1 MATFVFG
8 LIVTVVLFAV
18 LGFKKAPLP
27 GTSTYVSKWMLRPQ
41 QLAALFGVVIMLFG
55 CITSVPTGHTGVVT
69 TFGRVEDYTFEAG
82 IHVKSPFQEVTNMDN
97 RTQRQTLELMAFSSD
112 IQEVKVTFTLNYQIS
127 KENAQKIYRNVGVNY
142 YDTVVEPRIQESVRA
157 VFARYSAESLISQR
171 SDLSAEIAQ
180 LLTDTLHQYN
190 IVVLST
196 AVEDMDF
203 SDAFT
208 DAVEAKQV
216 AEQNKLKAEIE
227 QAQAVLEAEAAAE
240 RAIIAAE
247 AEAEVTKIEA
257 EVAKF
262 AGEKEAEK
270 NKKLSETLTPEL
282 IEYFYTQQWDGKL
295 PTYVGGDGGTLPIL
309 NIGGGQ

>member
-1 MATFVFG
+1 MFLFVVG
-8 LIVTVVLFAV
+8 LLVFAGCIIG
-18 LGFKKAPLP
+18 LGFGKEQDKVT
-27 GTSTYVSKWMLRPQ
+27 GRYITKWRFRPA
-41 QLAALFGVVIMLFG
+41 QLASLLGVLMIAG
-55 CITSVPTGHTGVVT
+55 SCITSVPTGHTGVVT

-82 IHVKSPFQEVTNMDN
+82 VHIRSPFQKVTNMDN
-97 RTQRQTLELMAFSSD
+97 RTQRKTLDLMAFSSD
-112 IQEVKVTFTLNYQIS
+112 IQEVSVTFTLNYQIS

-157 VFARYSAESLISQR
+157 VIARYSAESLISQR
-171 SDLSAEIAQ
+171 SDLSSEIAK
-180 LLTDTLHQYN
+180 LLTDTLKQYN

-196 AVEDMDF
+196 AVENMDF

-227 QAQAVLEAEAAAE
+227 QAQATLEAEAAAE

-262 AGEKEAEK
+262 AGEKEAEM
-270 NKKLSETLTPEL
+270 NQKLAEIMTPEL
-282 IEYFYTQQWDGKL
+282 IEYYYTQKWDGKL
-295 PTYVGGDGGTLPIL
+295 PAYVAGGDSTTLPIL
-309 NIGGGQ
+309 DIGK